1 MAGTVIILKQMVIMF
16 IYMAVG
22 CILFRKKLLS
32 KEASKGL
39 ANLLLYVILPS
50 VIIKS
55 FSAADDR
62 QSIGAIAGSV
72 LLGVAIL
79 LLAMVVAA
87 VLFRKNPIDN
97 FGAAFS
103 NAGFMGIPL
112 ISALVGPEAVL
123 YTAGM
128 VASLNIFQWFYG
140 QSILAE
146 KKMRV
151 HYKEIL
157 SNPLVISFAAGLAMY
172 FFQIKLPELLLTP
185 INALS
190 ALNAPI
196 AMIVLGV
203 YLAQTDIKG
212 LFVERRL
219 YYVSFARLF
228 IMPAATFFFLSLF
241 PGMGTEVKMSLLIAA
256 AAPVGSNVAVYAQ
269 KLGAD
274 YTYAVKTVCL
284 STLLSIISMPA
295 CIWAAGAIWK

>member
-55 FSAADDR
+55 FGAADDR
-62 QSIGAIAGSV
+62 QGAGAIAGSV
-72 LLGVAIL
+72 LLGIAIL
-79 LLAMVVAA
+79 LLAMAVAA
-87 VLFRKNPIDN
+87 ALFRKNPIDN
-97 FGAAFS
+97 FGSAFS

-112 ISALVGPEAVL
+112 ISSLVGPEAVL

-128 VASLNIFQWFYG
+128 VAFLNIFQWFYG
-140 QSILAE
+140 QSILAG
-146 KKMRV
+146 KKMEL
-151 HYKEIL
+151 HYREIL
-157 SNPLVISFAAGLAMY
+157 SNPLVLSFVAGLAMY
-172 FFQIKLPELLLTP
+172 FLRIKLPELLFTP
-185 INALS
+185 VNALS

-212 LFVERRL
+212 LFVERKL
-219 YYVSFARLF
+219 YYVSLARLF
-228 IMPAATFFFLSLF
+228 IIPAATLLFLSLF
-241 PGMGTEVKMSLLIAA
+241 RETGTEVKMSLLIAA

-269 KLGAD
+269 KLGTD

-295 CIWAAGAIWK
+295 CIWAAEVMWR